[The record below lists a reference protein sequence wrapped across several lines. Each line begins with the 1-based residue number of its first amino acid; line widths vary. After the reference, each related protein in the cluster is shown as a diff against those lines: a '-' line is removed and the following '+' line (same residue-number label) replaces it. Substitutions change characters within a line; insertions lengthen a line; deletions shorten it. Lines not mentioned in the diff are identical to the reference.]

1 MEEENY
7 QQQDA
12 IKMAYLNRPKD
23 SYLFMPSYDLHYN
36 SINGNVST
44 TETVINN
51 SGINYNSLLQNKGN
65 FINQGKL
72 NQRNLVSDSSS
83 KPQYSLQDDLMQYL
97 CLEGQ
102 KKQANGQQTLDSQY
116 LNLMKQELKKR
127 NDYLKN
133 YQQNCDQQDTNLQGM
148 TPMQFAVE
156 QQQQQQMNTSHLEDQ
171 TKINYYKKMQE
182 LSQNKVQ
189 QIVKLQTDF
198 QNNQSAWD
206 EECKNRDDKPSL
218 NDYHLIHQQ
227 QQQSLQKQ
235 QNLLCNSLNF
245 FNSAL
250 EDIKQNNEI
259 VMHYNQSN
267 QNIYQNQIASQKEEE
282 TLPVV
287 IQVPQKNA
295 IDDSKNFSDINQ
307 SSAVKQNSEQSAFP
321 YQYQQN
327 QANYTVNFN
336 SDDVN
341 FMEEEQG
348 TANAQKEL
356 YQFKEQANQ
365 IQIEKQDFQQSTH
378 KINKQ
383 NQKRKLKNIDIDED
397 SQMQEEQNIGNKV
410 IKDSINVNGEEIAGN
425 DDDNCEKEQN
435 ENEDNQLGTLS
446 FEEFAFS
453 ENAFKLDEQRE
464 ENRLQIKYKIHPTL
478 KPVEAFL
485 INGEIIVSF
494 DLFYQRKNQEHDK
507 VSLWNMFRPI
517 NTITVKRTL
526 VEVSM
531 HKSQNT
537 LTNFQPLIQRLIDMH
552 DQQAYA
558 SAQMLQQHY
567 VSLQREQMIKQQVFD
582 VYGSHITQL
591 QWQFEE
597 NFHKSKQMAYDMMDQ
612 LPEDAFFLYSIR
624 RTDPVSLDSIFC
636 ALGYSKGLIRLIAGN
651 ESNYQ
656 QFCFRSGLAEIFN
669 AQSRLQILLMNL
681 LFSNKVHISI
691 TTLDDITIPI
701 EMRVHYQKLMQTEI
715 LPGVYKEDYMKIYQ
729 ILVDQKYLDEVYQ
742 IRGFSATGNG
752 AVGNEA
758 RIIQPDYTYQMQS
771 HRFIEKFYSEAL
783 KEKKNAIKKASE
795 IDQRNFTAEFQRIF
809 GKQNEGQNFLHNVFN
824 TTIKQQSQSQ
834 SSQFTNNNENN
845 SLGQSQQS
853 IQQNVVSNQSQL
865 HSSSN
870 ILNQS
875 QEIRQKQESVQSCS
889 LANSLSSSHISSTSK
904 KSNSNSNKNTINNN
918 NSNQISKDSKQQK
931 SSTKNEDVRSRNSSS
946 SHTLSSL
953 SQVQNQELAQPNQIP
968 S

>member
-1 MEEENY
+1 MEEEIY

-12 IKMAYLNRPKD
+12 IKMEYRPKD
-23 SYLFMPSYDLHYN
+23 SYLILKGYDLHYN
-36 SINGNVST
+36 FSNGNVSS
-44 TETVINN
+44 TETIVNN
-51 SGINYNSLLQNKGN
+51 AGINYNSLLQNKAN
-65 FINQGKL
+65 FISQG
-72 NQRNLVSDSSS
+72 
-83 KPQYSLQDDLMQYL
+83 LMSYHNFIIKQTG
-97 CLEGQ
+97 LEGQ
-102 KKQANGQQTLDSQY
+102 KKQTNGSQTIDSQY

-127 NDYLKN
+127 NDNQKN
-133 YQQNCDQQDTNLQGM
+133 YQQSYDQQDLNLQGM

-156 QQQQQQMNTSHLEDQ
+156 QQQQQQMNNKSIIEDQ

-182 LSQNKVQ
+182 LSQCKEE
-189 QIVKLQTDF
+189 QIQKLQADF

-227 QQQSLQKQ
+227 QQQSLQQQ
-235 QNLLCNSLNF
+235 QNLLCNSINY
-245 FNSAL
+245 FNTAI
-250 EDIKQNNEI
+250 EDIKQNNDI
-259 VMHYNQSN
+259 VMHYNKSN
-267 QNIYQNQIASQKEEE
+267 QNVYQTQKEEE
-282 TLPVV
+282 NLPAI
-287 IQVPQKNA
+287 IQVQQKNFMEA
-295 IDDSKNFSDINQ
+295 NKSINDANQ
-307 SSAVKQNSEQSAFP
+307 LSALKQINEQRTIP
-321 YQYQQN
+321 YQYQLN
-327 QANYTVNFN
+327 QVNQTQNFN
-336 SDDVN
+336 NEDVN
-341 FMEEEQG
+341 FMDEEQG
-348 TANAQKEL
+348 IAHSQKEI
-356 YQFKEQANQ
+356 YQFKEQNNQ
-365 IQIEKQDFQQSTH
+365 IQLEKQDFQQITH

-383 NQKRKLKNIDIDED
+383 KQKRKLKNLDFDED
-397 SQMQEEQNIGNKV
+397 SQMQEEQNIGNNISK
-410 IKDSINVNGEEIAGN
+410 NTVNGEEVERNNMNSN
-425 DDDNCEKEQN
+425 DYNCEKEQN

-453 ENAFKLDEQRE
+453 ENAFKLDELQE
-464 ENRLQIKYKIHPTL
+464 ENRLQIKYRIHPTL

-597 NFHKSKQMAYDMMDQ
+597 NFHKSKQMAYEMMDQ

-715 LPGVYKEDYMKIYQ
+715 LPGVFKEDYMKIYQ

-742 IRGFSATGNG
+742 IRGFSATGSG
-752 AVGNEA
+752 TVGNEA

-824 TTIKQQSQSQ
+824 TTIKQSQNQ
-834 SSQFTNNNENN
+834 SSQFTSSENN
-845 SLGQSQQS
+845 SLGQSQSQHS
-853 IQQNVVSNQSQL
+853 IQQNKISNQSQV

-875 QEIRQKQESVQSCS
+875 QEIRQKQESSHSCS

-904 KSNSNSNKNTINNN
+904 KSNSNSNKSNNN
-918 NSNQISKDSKQQK
+918 NSNNNQISKDSKQQK
-931 SSTKNEDVRSRNSSS
+931 STTKDEDIRSRNSSS
-946 SHTLSSL
+946 HTLSQS
-953 SQVQNQELAQPNQIP
+953 SQAPIKEVAQPNLIH

>member
-1 MEEENY
+1 MEEEIY

-23 SYLFMPSYDLHYN
+23 SYLILQSYDLHYN
-36 SINGNVST
+36 FNNGNVN
-44 TETVINN
+44 TETIINN
-51 SGINYNSLLQNKGN
+51 PGINYNSLLQNKGN
-65 FINQGKL
+65 YINQGQL
-72 NQRNLVSDSSS
+72 NQRNLVNDSSI
-83 KPQYSLQDDLMQYL
+83 KPQYNLQDDLMQYL

-102 KKQANGQQTLDSQY
+102 KKQANGQQTLDPQY

-127 NDYLKN
+127 NDNLKN
-133 YQQNCDQQDTNLQGM
+133 YQRNFDQQDTNLQGM

-156 QQQQQQMNTSHLEDQ
+156 QQQQQQMNASSLEDQ
-171 TKINYYKKMQE
+171 TKINYYQKMQE
-182 LSQNKVQ
+182 LSQCKEQ
-189 QIVKLQTDF
+189 QIAKLQTDF
-198 QNNQSAWD
+198 LNNQSAWD
-206 EECKNRDDKPSL
+206 EECKNKDDKPSL

-227 QQQSLQKQ
+227 QQQILQKQ
-235 QNLLCNSLNF
+235 QNLFCNSLNCY
-245 FNSAL
+245 NPAI
-250 EDIKQNNEI
+250 EDIKQNNQMAI
-259 VMHYNQSN
+259 NYNQSN
-267 QNIYQNQIASQKEEE
+267 QNIYSNQISSYKEEE

-287 IQVPQKNA
+287 SQVPQKNI
-295 IDDSKNFSDINQ
+295 IDDNKNFSDVAQ
-307 SSAVKQNSEQSAFP
+307 SNELKQNSEQSAFP
-321 YQYQQN
+321 YQYHQN
-327 QANYTVNFN
+327 LINYSQNFN
-336 SDDVN
+336 NDDAN
-341 FMEEEQG
+341 FMDEEQG
-348 TANAQKEL
+348 IAANVQKEL
-356 YQFKEQANQ
+356 YQFKDQQTNQ
-365 IQIEKQDFQQSTH
+365 IQIEKSDFQQSTH
-378 KINKQ
+378 KISKQ
-383 NQKRKLKNIDIDED
+383 NQKRKLKNIDFDED
-397 SQMQEEQNIGNKV
+397 SEMQEEQNIGKKVNKDTENF
-410 IKDSINVNGEEIAGN
+410 KGEEIVGN
-425 DDDNCEKEQN
+425 NHDNGEKEQN
-435 ENEDNQLGTLS
+435 DNEDNQLGTLS

-453 ENAFKLDEQRE
+453 ENAFKLDEQKE

-485 INGEIIVSF
+485 INGEILVSF

-558 SAQMLQQHY
+558 SAQMLQQHF
-567 VSLQREQMIKQQVFD
+567 VSLQREQTIKQQVFD
-582 VYGSHITQL
+582 VYGQHITQL
-591 QWQFEE
+591 QWQFDE

-681 LFSNKVHISI
+681 LLNNKVHISI

-701 EMRVHYQKLMQTEI
+701 EMRVHYQKLVQTEI
-715 LPGVYKEDYMKIYQ
+715 LPGVFKEDYMKIYQ
-729 ILVDQKYLDEVYQ
+729 ILVDQKYLDEIYQ
-742 IRGFSATGNG
+742 IRGFSATGSG

-771 HRFIEKFYSEAL
+771 HRFIEKFYSEVL

-824 TTIKQQSQSQ
+824 TTIKQSQNQSG
-834 SSQFTNNNENN
+834 QFTSNSENN
-845 SLGQSQQS
+845 SLGQSQSQHS
-853 IQQNVVSNQSQL
+853 IQQNIISNQSL
-865 HSSSN
+865 IHSSSN

-875 QEIRQKQESVQSCS
+875 QEIKQKQESAQSCS
-889 LANSLSSSHISSTSK
+889 LANSLSSSYISSTSK
-904 KSNSNSNKNTINNN
+904 KSNSNSNKSNSSNN
-918 NSNQISKDSKQQK
+918 NQISKDSKQHK
-931 SSTKNEDVRSRNSSS
+931 SSIKNEDIRSRNSSS
-946 SHTLSSL
+946 HTLSQL
-953 SQVQNQELAQPNQIP
+953 SQVQNQEIAQPNQIH